1 MAVYFLTHKMFEF
14 LYFCW
19 RNNIVELIHKYFPD
33 CTAEQYFQFEQMSAL
48 YREWNARINV
58 ISRTDIDALYERHV
72 LHALGIAKCM
82 RFLPGSSVL
91 DVGTGGGFP
100 GIPLAVLFPET
111 QFYLVDSIGKKIKV
125 VQAVSEALG
134 LENLAAQHIRAEQLT
149 NEYDFIV
156 SRAVAQ
162 MSTFVNWVGDKIAPV
177 NRHEQANGIF
187 YLKGGDLTQELAPF
201 PKAKVTA
208 LSDYFSE
215 DFFQTKSV
223 VYLPLN

>member
-1 MAVYFLTHKMFEF
+1 M
-14 LYFCW
+14 
-19 RNNIVELIHKYFPD
+19 ELIHKYFPD
-33 CTAEQYFQFEQMSAL
+33 CTSKQYFQFEQMSAL

-58 ISRTDIDALYERHV
+58 ISRTDINALYERHV
-72 LHALGIAKCM
+72 LHALGIAKCI
-82 RFLPGSSVL
+82 RLLPGSSVL

-111 QFYLVDSIGKKIKV
+111 QFHLVDSIGKKIKV

-134 LENLAAQHIRAEQLT
+134 LENLDAQHIRAEQLT
-149 NEYDFIV
+149 NEYDFIL

-162 MSTFVNWVGDKIAPV
+162 MSTFVHWVGDKIAPV
-177 NRHEQANGIF
+177 NRHEQENGIF

-201 PKAKVTA
+201 PKAEVTA